1 LTRALQ
7 MKNFFSSTLLL
18 AAAAILHSMRIISL
32 SFLLG
37 NHDFGGVSTIL
48 LMMTLFVE
56 FGALG
61 ISQLVYNQPLFEP
74 GRVTRQGR
82 RIGLFFATAASLL
95 LCTALIAA
103 TAIAAISMF
112 QFWAVFLT
120 LFCAAM
126 NMMTLACCRASQSNF
141 THPLGFF
148 IKAVIVVIDIVI
160 LGFFTPPIEKM
171 VFWGEVAALPVL
183 LFYAWRVGVLK
194 LRLGIVREIPRLL
207 LSHARLGILS
217 ISSAASGMIF
227 FNQERIFGVSAL
239 SLEQLGLMTK
249 LLLPKMIAAQGAFL
263 LGVHF
268 HRMIVRFTPAERSA
282 LLVRVK
288 RLEWIGLP
296 LIALALA
303 AGGFLAVP
311 LNHYVYDIDISFI
324 TGISAALLAL
334 VFFFNPYSIMLQ
346 ATNHFSA
353 LVVANVAAVACFAA
367 AVMLWDPTTS
377 QTIILSAVSA
387 ALWAIIVRVI
397 ALRNLAAAA

>member
-1 LTRALQ
+1 

-18 AAAAILHSMRIISL
+18 AAAAILHSLRIILL

-37 NHDFGGVSTIL
+37 NHEFGGVSTIL

-61 ISQLVYNQPLFEP
+61 FSQLVYNQPLFEP

-82 RIGLFFATAASLL
+82 RVGLFFATAACLL
-95 LCTALIAA
+95 LCTALMVAA
-103 TAIAAISMF
+103 VIAAISMF
-112 QFWAVFLT
+112 QFWAIFLT

-126 NMMTLACCRASQSNF
+126 NMMTLACCRASRSNF
-141 THPLGFF
+141 THPIGFF
-148 IKAVIVVIDIVI
+148 IKAVIVVIDIII

-171 VFWGEVAALPVL
+171 VFWGELVALPVL

-194 LRLGIVREIPRLL
+194 LRLRIVREIPRLL
-207 LSHARLGILS
+207 LSHARLGIFS

-239 SLEQLGLMTK
+239 TLEQLGLMTK

-268 HRMIVRFTPAERSA
+268 HRMIVRLAPAERSA
-282 LLVRVK
+282 LLVRVQ
-288 RLEWIGLP
+288 RLEWMGLP
-296 LIALALA
+296 LIVLALA

-311 LNHYVYDIDISFI
+311 LNHYVYEIDIDFI
-324 TGISAALLAL
+324 TGLSVGLLAL

-346 ATNHFSA
+346 ATNHFTA
-353 LVVANVAAVACFAA
+353 LVIANVAAVACFAA
-367 AVMLWDPTTS
+367 GVIIMSPTTS
-377 QTIILSAVSA
+377 QTIILSAISA
-387 ALWAIIVRVI
+387 ALWAVIVRI
-397 ALRNLAAAA
+397 LASRNLTEAR